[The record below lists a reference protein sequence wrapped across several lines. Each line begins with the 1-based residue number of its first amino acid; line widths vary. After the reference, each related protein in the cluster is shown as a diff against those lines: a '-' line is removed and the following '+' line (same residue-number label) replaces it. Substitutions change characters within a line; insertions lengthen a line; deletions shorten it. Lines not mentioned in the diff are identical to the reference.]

1 MTEIKYLLEEE
12 LDEILIEYDNILLA
26 LDELHKTYDNTL
38 RQLEYQRE
46 IIGYII
52 KYKMENNINNC
63 NCNHHH

>member
-52 KYKMENNINNC
+52 KYKMENNNNNC